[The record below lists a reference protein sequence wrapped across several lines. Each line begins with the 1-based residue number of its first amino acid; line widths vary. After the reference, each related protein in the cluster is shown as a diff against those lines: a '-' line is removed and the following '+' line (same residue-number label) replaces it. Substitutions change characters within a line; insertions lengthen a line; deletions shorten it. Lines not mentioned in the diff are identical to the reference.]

1 MKGRKPDQKIRVGLR
16 VKAMRVAG
24 KWFQDAVTPE
34 VHENFPK
41 EAFDLLNSFA
51 RRSGNYIQI
60 ERALAER
67 FVIRWTDVL
76 EQRRPDLLFQ
86 VRPCTGAPAS
96 GEEAVA
102 EIVADIREALL
113 RNGKGRPPK
122 IDPLVA
128 FDANSK
134 HKRSR
139 KRSTSGV
146 AGDAYS
152 HELVAKELGVNSK
165 GTIDTAIRKGRET
178 ATHINKAKA
187 MLPEGAEI
195 LFVYTDSHDGGKS
208 GVLVA
213 SVPPLKKDVD

>member
-1 MKGRKPDQKIRVGLR
+1 MRIALR

-24 KWFQDAVTPE
+24 KWFQDSLSPKARQDL
-34 VHENFPK
+34 PK
-41 EAFDLLNSFA
+41 ETFDLLDSLA
-51 RRSGNYIQI
+51 RRSGNYIEI

-67 FVIRWTDVL
+67 FVVGWTDII
-76 EQRRPDLLFQ
+76 EQHRPDLLLQ

-102 EIVADIREALL
+102 EIVADIREAL
-113 RNGKGRPPK
+113 RRGRGRPPK

-128 FDANSK
+128 YEANQK

-139 KRSTSGV
+139 KMRSSSG
-146 AGDAYS
+146 AHGRYS
-152 HELVAKELGVNSK
+152 HELVAESLGVSSK
-165 GTIDTAIRKGRET
+165 GNLAAAIRKGLET
-178 ATHINKAKA
+178 ATNISKAKA
-187 MLPEGAEI
+187 MLPDGAEV
-195 LFVYTDSHDGGKS
+195 LFVLTDSHDGGKS